1 MFHWSSEYPRKWGA
15 LGPDPEPLR
24 RAANHAVLVAAAASM
39 LPHGM
44 MRSRLRWSPRI
55 CSN

>member
-1 MFHWSSEYPRKWGA
+1 MGRARPR
-15 LGPDPEPLR
+15 PEPLR

-44 MRSRLRWSPRI
+44 KLLVDKTRPDRKTVVSSARGFVFR
-55 CSN
+55 